1 MKTATS
7 LTLIA
12 VGAIVA
18 FAITAH
24 LAFLNLQ
31 VTGWVLILTG
41 LAGALIT
48 RNSWLRRTLVAKDP
62 PRRPRGR
69 RHQPAPAASARRAR
83 PAARGGPRHH
93 PGRARDH
100 QGIRRR
106 LN

>member
-48 RNSWLRRTLVAKDP
+48 RNSWLRRTLVAKTRPGTLAADSTRQRP
-62 PRRPRGR
+62 P
-69 RHQPAPAASARRAR
+69 PAPAAPDQQ
-83 PAARGGPRHH
+83 PAAAPDTIPAGHEIIKEY
-93 PGRARDH
+93 ADA
-100 QGIRRR
+100 
-106 LN
+106 

>member
-41 LAGALIT
+41 AAGALIT
-48 RNSWLRRTLVAKDP
+48 RNSWLRRTLVAKTRPGAAAAGGTSQRPPPP
-62 PRRPRGR
+62 PRTAPGR
-69 RHQPAPAASARRAR
+69 QPAAAPDATQAEHETITEY
-83 PAARGGPRHH
+83 AEA
-93 PGRARDH
+93 
-100 QGIRRR
+100 
-106 LN
+106 